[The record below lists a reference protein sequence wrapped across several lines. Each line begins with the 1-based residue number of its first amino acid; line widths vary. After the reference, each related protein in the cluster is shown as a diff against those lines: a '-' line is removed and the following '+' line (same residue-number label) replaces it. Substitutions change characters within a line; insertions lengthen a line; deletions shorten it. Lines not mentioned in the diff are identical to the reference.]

1 MKKSLVLAG
10 LILAGT
16 SAVAMDTQWLVGLDA
31 SRAKVESTI
40 GFSGTATMSG
50 VDYSN
55 LSMDTDDK
63 DTALGLKFG
72 AIFDKS
78 HRFTLNYAKYDFDY
92 DVEAKVTTL
101 NYDYLFEETNKFTPF
116 IGVHAGQIDLDALEF
131 SDSGSLI
138 GIQIGTTYIIT
149 DNMEFEIG
157 VSYSSIDSKITTP
170 TITGTY
176 GNISLTN
183 ASAYIEA
190 DDVLKTYV
198 GLNYKF

>member
-78 HRFTLNYAKYDFDY
+78 HRFTR
-92 DVEAKVTTL
+92 
-101 NYDYLFEETNKFTPF
+101 
-116 IGVHAGQIDLDALEF
+116 
-131 SDSGSLI
+131 
-138 GIQIGTTYIIT
+138 
-149 DNMEFEIG
+149 
-157 VSYSSIDSKITTP
+157 
-170 TITGTY
+170 
-176 GNISLTN
+176 
-183 ASAYIEA
+183 
-190 DDVLKTYV
+190 
-198 GLNYKF
+198 